1 MNPHAAAFRSVRAL
15 QLFPTLVFQA
25 ALDDPE
31 ALLAPLLARIRTL
44 RAGAPP
50 GAWQSAPD
58 LHRDPGFAALV
69 ARAEAAVRTANH
81 ALHYVVEGFRLTGMW
96 ANALPAG
103 EHHPVHT
110 HANNFW
116 SGVVLLATDDPDARL
131 VFEHPNPAAR
141 VVLPTR
147 AELNPANATSW
158 TVPAEVGVLT
168 LFPSWLPHH
177 VGPVRRGERVSI
189 AFNVVLT
196 GNLLDPGSLQWSD
209 LR

>member
-1 MNPHAAAFRSVRAL
+1 VNPHATPFRSVRAL

-25 ALDDPE
+25 AVPAPE
-31 ALLAPLLARIRTL
+31 DLVPPLLGRIRAL
-44 RAGAPP
+44 RGAAT

-58 LHRDPGFAALV
+58 LHRDPVFAPLV
-69 ARAEAAVRTANH
+69 DHVHAAVRTAHH

-110 HANNFW
+110 HANNYW
-116 SGVVLLATDDPDARL
+116 SGVILLACDDRDARL
-131 VFEHPNPAAR
+131 TFLHPNPAAR
-141 VVLPTR
+141 VLLPTR
-147 AELNPANATSW
+147 SELNPANSTSW
-158 TVPAEVGVLT
+158 SVPTEVGVLT
-168 LFPSWLPHH
+168 LFPSWLEHH
-177 VGPVRRGERVSI
+177 VAPVRRGERLSV

-196 GNLLDPGSLQWSD
+196 GHLLDPGSLQWSD